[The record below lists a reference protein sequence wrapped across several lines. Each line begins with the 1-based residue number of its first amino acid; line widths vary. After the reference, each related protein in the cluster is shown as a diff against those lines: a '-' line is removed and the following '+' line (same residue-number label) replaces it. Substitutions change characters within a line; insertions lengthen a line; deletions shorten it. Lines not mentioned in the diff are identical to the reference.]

1 MNKKN
6 VLIGVG
12 IVVMVVLCIGIAIF
26 AGTGGTDYYT
36 QIDNT
41 KVKEIEPHGAMNY
54 SYTLTVYDEKSTKR
68 DITVET
74 SKILKDDAFLRL
86 EVAPIRGVVNWEE
99 VEYTEL
105 PSAVQSV
112 YSE

>member
-41 KVKEIEPHGAMNY
+41 KIQNLSNLFM
-54 SYTLTVYDEKSTKR
+54 T
-68 DITVET
+68 
-74 SKILKDDAFLRL
+74 
-86 EVAPIRGVVNWEE
+86 
-99 VEYTEL
+99 
-105 PSAVQSV
+105 
-112 YSE
+112 